1 MGCQPTLKSSGF
13 GKMDHKVRRGK
24 RFRKEKLR
32 NRYLYETIDFLFLR
46 VFEFVDWSG
55 DNDLETELNEDKYN
69 EIVDNIFLNCSE
81 KGTA

>member
-1 MGCQPTLKSSGF
+1 M
-13 GKMDHKVRRGK
+13 
-24 RFRKEKLR
+24 
-32 NRYLYETIDFLFLR
+32 YETIDFLFLR